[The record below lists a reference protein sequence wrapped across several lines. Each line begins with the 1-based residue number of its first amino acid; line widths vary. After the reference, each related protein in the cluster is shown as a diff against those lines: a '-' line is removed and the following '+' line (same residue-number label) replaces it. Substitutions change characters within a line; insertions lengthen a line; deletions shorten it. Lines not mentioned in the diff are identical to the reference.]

1 MSSTNSICHTFKGG
15 ITNQNGGTLIVS
27 LILLVAI
34 TMITI
39 YSSSS
44 AVNEQR
50 LSQNEMHTIKALQAS
65 DAGVEMMLANILDKT
80 QRETLL
86 TDADANGQPDGVLS
100 GTIGSSDQ
108 TYSVS
113 LISPTPGNFNK
124 IEVQSIGCSDAC
136 SGACSMSCNF
146 RKVIKQ
152 SISITSA
159 INSPP
164 SAPLVARGSVN
175 IPSSPDI
182 INNISP
188 EVIKCGGAYSDN
200 PATTLVSA
208 GVDVSSL
215 APALPFIDQNNAG
228 LAALSA
234 DDYFKTYFSGD
245 KATIQGLVG
254 VLNCSSGCNKTDI
267 NAELSTSQL
276 VWASGDVTLIGGT
289 YGTATDPVILIVD
302 GNLAL
307 RGGATINGLVYV
319 TNPTWDANGAGNALI
334 NGAALA
340 ENSFDTNGNLVISYD
355 PSILANLNK
364 IVLSVAKVSGS
375 WVDF

>member
-1 MSSTNSICHTFKGG
+1 MKSPISIRHSFKGD
-15 ITNQNGGTLIVS
+15 IANQNGGTLIVS

-39 YSSSS
+39 YSSGS

-50 LSQNEMHTIKALQAS
+50 LSQNEMHIIKSLQAS
-65 DAGVEMMLANILDKT
+65 DAGVEIMFANILDKT

-86 TDADANGQPDGVLS
+86 TDADADGQPDGVLS

-108 TYSVS
+108 TYSAS
-113 LISPTPGNFNK
+113 LISPTPGDFNEV
-124 IEVQSIGCSDAC
+124 EVQSIGCSDAC
-136 SGACSMSCNF
+136 SGTCSMSCNF
-146 RKVIKQ
+146 HKVIKQ
-152 SISITSA
+152 SVSITSA
-159 INSPP
+159 LRNPP
-164 SAPLVARGSVN
+164 GAPLTARGAVN

-188 EVIKCGGAYSDN
+188 QVIQCGLGYSDN
-200 PATTLVSA
+200 PATTLVSN

-215 APALPFIDQNNAG
+215 APALPFIDQNNAS

-234 DDYFKTYFSGD
+234 DDYFKLFIGSD
-245 KATIQGLVG
+245 KATMQDLVG

-267 NAELSTSQL
+267 NAELATSQL
-276 VWASGDVTLIGGT
+276 VWTSGDVTLIGGT
-289 YGTATDPVILIVD
+289 YGTATDPVVLIVD
-302 GNLAL
+302 GNLDL

-319 TNPTWDANGAGNALI
+319 TNPTWDANGSGNAYI

-340 ENSFDTNGNLVISYD
+340 ENSFDTNGNLVVNYD